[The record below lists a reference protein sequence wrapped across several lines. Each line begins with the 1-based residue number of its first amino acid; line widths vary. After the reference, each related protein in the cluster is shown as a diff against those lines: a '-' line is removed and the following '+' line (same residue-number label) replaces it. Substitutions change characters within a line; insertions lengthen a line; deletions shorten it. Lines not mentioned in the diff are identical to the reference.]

1 MPIGAQGEI
10 YDADLAGRWIS
21 PMHPQIIR
29 DEPGPCPICG
39 MDLVPTTRY
48 GYSNEPLEQPAV
60 LHVPRSAV
68 LMAGDNSV
76 VYVETE
82 PGRFELRPVDLGPH
96 PVGTGRNP
104 QRSGSLEQVF
114 VNILL
119 NAVDAINEF
128 KDDKKEKRISIETA
142 LSEDEA
148 IITFTDTGSGISEEN
163 ISKIFEPFFTTKSQG
178 KGTGL
183 GLWVSYGIIK
193 SFLGNIEVKSNPE
206 QGTTFTVILPV
217 EHIKDLKMTE
227 KILVVDDEDIIR
239 ESLSFI
245 LKKEKYEVEEAANG
259 KIAFDMLKE
268 TSYDLVITDIEMPE
282 MKGIELLDE
291 IKKMNLQTNTI
302 VITAYGSMET
312 AIAALRSG
320 ASDYILKPV
329 EFDELLFKVKK
340 LFEVR
345 DLHLENRIL
354 RKELQRE
361 YDYNNIVGKS
371 PAITQIFEM
380 IKAVADTDSTVL
392 ISGNSGT
399 GKELVAR
406 ALHFNSKRTNK
417 PFIALNCGAISE
429 NLIESE
435 LFGHKK
441 GAFTGAISDKEGFI
455 KAAESGTLFL
465 DEISEMPPQLQVK
478 LLRAIQEKEYTPV
491 GTTVSL
497 PVNVRFIASTN
508 RNLLEYVSQG
518 KFRED
523 LFYRLNVVDIHLPS
537 LKERESDI
545 PLLADF
551 FLDKYRR
558 QMNKNI
564 KGISNDAMRSL
575 MNHEWKGEIR
585 ELENVIERSVIFC
598 NEDFINVKHLPVQFQ
613 TEVEPTDFFPSGSL
627 DESVKRF
634 EKDIITRALEA
645 NDFNKEKTADEL
657 QVGLSTLY
665 RKMKELDIQI

>member
-1 MPIGAQGEI
+1 
-10 YDADLAGRWIS
+10 
-21 PMHPQIIR
+21 
-29 DEPGPCPICG
+29 
-39 MDLVPTTRY
+39 
-48 GYSNEPLEQPAV
+48 
-60 LHVPRSAV
+60 
-68 LMAGDNSV
+68 MA
-76 VYVETE
+76 
-82 PGRFELRPVDLGPH
+82 
-96 PVGTGRNP
+96 
-104 QRSGSLEQVF
+104 
-114 VNILL
+114 
-119 NAVDAINEF
+119 
-128 KDDKKEKRISIETA
+128 
-142 LSEDEA
+142 
-148 IITFTDTGSGISEEN
+148 
-163 ISKIFEPFFTTKSQG
+163 
-178 KGTGL
+178 
-183 GLWVSYGIIK
+183 
-193 SFLGNIEVKSNPE
+193 
-206 QGTTFTVILPV
+206 
-217 EHIKDLKMTE
+217 E
-227 KILVVDDEDIIR
+227 KILVVDDEEIIR
-239 ESLSFI
+239 ESLSYI
-245 LKKEKYEVEEAANG
+245 LRKEKYEVEEARNG
-259 KIAFDMLKE
+259 RIAFEMLKE
-268 TSYDLVITDIEMPE
+268 SSYDLLITDLEMPE

-291 IKKMNLQTNTI
+291 LRKINLQTNTI

-312 AIAALRSG
+312 AIASLRSG

-329 EFDELLFKVKK
+329 EFDELLIKVKK

-354 RKELQRE
+354 RRELQRD
-361 YDYNNIVGKS
+361 YDYTNIIGKS
-371 PAITQIFEM
+371 PAIGQIFDM

-399 GKELVAR
+399 GKELVAK
-406 ALHFNSKRTNK
+406 ALHFNSKRANK

-455 KAAESGTLFL
+455 KAAEAGTLFL

-491 GTTVSL
+491 GTTISL

-508 RNLLEYVSQG
+508 RNLLEYVNQG

-537 LKERESDI
+537 LKEREGDI

-551 FLDKYRR
+551 FLDKYRK

-564 KGISNDAMRSL
+564 KGISNDAMRAL

-585 ELENVIERSVIFC
+585 ELENVIERAVIFC
-598 NEDFINVKHLPVQFQ
+598 NEDFINVKNLPTQFQ
-613 TEVEPTDFFPSGSL
+613 SDTEPSDYSPSGSL

-634 EKDIITRALEA
+634 EKEIIIRALES
-645 NDFNKEKTADEL
+645 NEFNKEKTADAL

>member
-1 MPIGAQGEI
+1 
-10 YDADLAGRWIS
+10 
-21 PMHPQIIR
+21 
-29 DEPGPCPICG
+29 
-39 MDLVPTTRY
+39 
-48 GYSNEPLEQPAV
+48 
-60 LHVPRSAV
+60 
-68 LMAGDNSV
+68 
-76 VYVETE
+76 
-82 PGRFELRPVDLGPH
+82 
-96 PVGTGRNP
+96 
-104 QRSGSLEQVF
+104 
-114 VNILL
+114 
-119 NAVDAINEF
+119 
-128 KDDKKEKRISIETA
+128 
-142 LSEDEA
+142 
-148 IITFTDTGSGISEEN
+148 
-163 ISKIFEPFFTTKSQG
+163 
-178 KGTGL
+178 
-183 GLWVSYGIIK
+183 
-193 SFLGNIEVKSNPE
+193 
-206 QGTTFTVILPV
+206 
-217 EHIKDLKMTE
+217 
-227 KILVVDDEDIIR
+227 
-239 ESLSFI
+239 
-245 LKKEKYEVEEAANG
+245 
-259 KIAFDMLKE
+259 
-268 TSYDLVITDIEMPE
+268 
-282 MKGIELLDE
+282 
-291 IKKMNLQTNTI
+291 
-302 VITAYGSMET
+302 MET

-329 EFDELLFKVKK
+329 EFDELLIKVKK

-354 RKELQRE
+354 RKELQRD
-361 YDYNNIVGKS
+361 YDYTNIIGKS

-399 GKELVAR
+399 GKELVAK
-406 ALHFNSKRTNK
+406 ALHYNSKRSGK

-455 KAAESGTLFL
+455 KAAEGGTLFL

-491 GTTVSL
+491 GTTLSL

-508 RNLLEYVSQG
+508 RNLQEYVGQG

-537 LKERESDI
+537 LKEREGDI
-545 PLLADF
+545 PLLTDH
-551 FLDKYRR
+551 FLDKYRK

-564 KGISNDAMRSL
+564 KGISNDAMRAL
-575 MNHEWKGEIR
+575 MNHEWRGEIR

-598 NEDFINVKHLPVQFQ
+598 NEDFINVKHLPAQFQ
-613 TEVEPTDFFPSGSL
+613 SDTGPSDFTPSGSL

-634 EKDIITRALEA
+634 EKEIITRALEA
-645 NDFNKEKTADEL
+645 NEFNKEKTADTL

>member
-1 MPIGAQGEI
+1 
-10 YDADLAGRWIS
+10 
-21 PMHPQIIR
+21 
-29 DEPGPCPICG
+29 
-39 MDLVPTTRY
+39 
-48 GYSNEPLEQPAV
+48 
-60 LHVPRSAV
+60 
-68 LMAGDNSV
+68 MA
-76 VYVETE
+76 
-82 PGRFELRPVDLGPH
+82 
-96 PVGTGRNP
+96 
-104 QRSGSLEQVF
+104 
-114 VNILL
+114 
-119 NAVDAINEF
+119 
-128 KDDKKEKRISIETA
+128 
-142 LSEDEA
+142 
-148 IITFTDTGSGISEEN
+148 
-163 ISKIFEPFFTTKSQG
+163 
-178 KGTGL
+178 
-183 GLWVSYGIIK
+183 
-193 SFLGNIEVKSNPE
+193 
-206 QGTTFTVILPV
+206 
-217 EHIKDLKMTE
+217 E

-245 LKKEKYEVEEAANG
+245 LKKEKYEVEEATNG
-259 KIAFDMLKE
+259 KIAFEMLKE
-268 TSYDLVITDIEMPE
+268 SSYDLVITDLEMPE

-291 IKKMNLQTNTI
+291 LRKMNLQTNTI

-329 EFDELLFKVKK
+329 EFDELLIKVKK

-354 RKELQRE
+354 RRELQRD
-361 YDYNNIVGKS
+361 YDYTNIIGKS
-371 PAITQIFEM
+371 TAIMQIFDM

-399 GKELVAR
+399 GKELVAK
-406 ALHFNSKRTNK
+406 ALHFNSKRSNK

-455 KAAESGTLFL
+455 KAAEGGTLFL

-508 RNLLEYVSQG
+508 RNLLEYVNQG

-545 PLLADF
+545 PLLADY
-551 FLDKYRR
+551 FLDKYRK

-564 KGISNDAMRSL
+564 KGISNDAMRAM

-585 ELENVIERSVIFC
+585 ELENVIERAVIFC
-598 NEDFINVKHLPVQFQ
+598 NEDFINVKNLPSQFQ
-613 TEVEPTDFFPSGSL
+613 SDTEPSDFSPSGSL
-627 DESVKRF
+627 DESVRRF
-634 EKDIITRALEA
+634 EKEIITRALES
-645 NDFNKEKTADEL
+645 NDFNKEKTADTL

>member
-1 MPIGAQGEI
+1 
-10 YDADLAGRWIS
+10 
-21 PMHPQIIR
+21 
-29 DEPGPCPICG
+29 
-39 MDLVPTTRY
+39 
-48 GYSNEPLEQPAV
+48 
-60 LHVPRSAV
+60 
-68 LMAGDNSV
+68 MA
-76 VYVETE
+76 
-82 PGRFELRPVDLGPH
+82 
-96 PVGTGRNP
+96 
-104 QRSGSLEQVF
+104 
-114 VNILL
+114 
-119 NAVDAINEF
+119 
-128 KDDKKEKRISIETA
+128 
-142 LSEDEA
+142 
-148 IITFTDTGSGISEEN
+148 
-163 ISKIFEPFFTTKSQG
+163 
-178 KGTGL
+178 
-183 GLWVSYGIIK
+183 
-193 SFLGNIEVKSNPE
+193 
-206 QGTTFTVILPV
+206 
-217 EHIKDLKMTE
+217 E

-245 LKKEKYEVEEAANG
+245 LRKEKYEVEEATNG
-259 KIAFDMLKE
+259 KIAFEMLKE
-268 TSYDLVITDIEMPE
+268 SSYDLVITDLEMPE

-291 IKKMNLQTNTI
+291 LRKMNLQTNTI

-329 EFDELLFKVKK
+329 EFDELLIKVKK

-354 RKELQRE
+354 RRELQRD
-361 YDYNNIVGKS
+361 YDYTNIIGKS
-371 PAITQIFEM
+371 TAIMQIFDM

-399 GKELVAR
+399 GKELVAK
-406 ALHFNSKRTNK
+406 ALHFNSKRSNK

-455 KAAESGTLFL
+455 KAAEGGTLFL

-508 RNLLEYVSQG
+508 RTLLEYVNQG

-545 PLLADF
+545 PLLADY
-551 FLDKYRR
+551 FLDKYRK

-564 KGISNDAMRSL
+564 KGISNDAMRAM

-585 ELENVIERSVIFC
+585 ELENVIERAVIFC
-598 NEDFINVKHLPVQFQ
+598 NEDFINVKNLPSQFQ
-613 TEVEPTDFFPSGSL
+613 SDTEPSDFSPSGSL
-627 DESVKRF
+627 DESVRRF
-634 EKDIITRALEA
+634 EKEIITRALES
-645 NDFNKEKTADEL
+645 NDFNKEKTADSL

>member
-1 MPIGAQGEI
+1 M
-10 YDADLAGRWIS
+10 
-21 PMHPQIIR
+21 
-29 DEPGPCPICG
+29 
-39 MDLVPTTRY
+39 
-48 GYSNEPLEQPAV
+48 N
-60 LHVPRSAV
+60 
-68 LMAGDNSV
+68 
-76 VYVETE
+76 
-82 PGRFELRPVDLGPH
+82 
-96 PVGTGRNP
+96 
-104 QRSGSLEQVF
+104 
-114 VNILL
+114 
-119 NAVDAINEF
+119 
-128 KDDKKEKRISIETA
+128 
-142 LSEDEA
+142 
-148 IITFTDTGSGISEEN
+148 
-163 ISKIFEPFFTTKSQG
+163 
-178 KGTGL
+178 
-183 GLWVSYGIIK
+183 
-193 SFLGNIEVKSNPE
+193 
-206 QGTTFTVILPV
+206 
-217 EHIKDLKMTE
+217 E

-239 ESLSFI
+239 ESLSYI

-259 KIAFDMLKE
+259 KVAFDLLKE

-282 MKGIELLDE
+282 MKGIELLEE

-302 VITAYGSMET
+302 IITAYGSMET

-329 EFDELLFKVKK
+329 EFDELLIKVKK

-345 DLHLENRIL
+345 ELHLENRIL

-361 YDYNNIVGKS
+361 YDYSNIIGKS

-380 IKAVADTDSTVL
+380 INAVADTDSTVL

-406 ALHFNSKRTNK
+406 ALHFNSKRANK
-417 PFIALNCGAISE
+417 PFVALNCGAISE

-441 GAFTGAISDKEGFI
+441 GAFTGAITDKEGFI
-455 KAAESGTLFL
+455 KAAEGGTLFL

-491 GTTVSL
+491 GTTLSL

-508 RNLLEYVSQG
+508 RNLQEYVNQG

-523 LFYRLNVVDIHLPS
+523 LYYRLNVVDIHLPS
-537 LKERESDI
+537 LKERETDI

-551 FLDKYRR
+551 FLDKYRK

-564 KGISNDAMRSL
+564 KGISNEAMRAI

-598 NEDFINVKHLPVQFQ
+598 NEDFINVKNLPAQFQ
-613 TEVEPTDFFPSGSL
+613 SVIEPNEFMASGSL

-645 NDFNKEKTADEL
+645 NEFNKEKTAEEL

-665 RKMKELDIQI
+665 RKMKELDIQV

>member
-1 MPIGAQGEI
+1 
-10 YDADLAGRWIS
+10 
-21 PMHPQIIR
+21 
-29 DEPGPCPICG
+29 
-39 MDLVPTTRY
+39 
-48 GYSNEPLEQPAV
+48 
-60 LHVPRSAV
+60 
-68 LMAGDNSV
+68 MA
-76 VYVETE
+76 E
-82 PGRFELRPVDLGPH
+82 R
-96 PVGTGRNP
+96 
-104 QRSGSLEQVF
+104 
-114 VNILL
+114 
-119 NAVDAINEF
+119 
-128 KDDKKEKRISIETA
+128 
-142 LSEDEA
+142 
-148 IITFTDTGSGISEEN
+148 
-163 ISKIFEPFFTTKSQG
+163 
-178 KGTGL
+178 
-183 GLWVSYGIIK
+183 
-193 SFLGNIEVKSNPE
+193 
-206 QGTTFTVILPV
+206 
-217 EHIKDLKMTE
+217 
-227 KILVVDDEDIIR
+227 ILVVDDEDIIR

-245 LKKEKYEVEEAANG
+245 LRKEKYEVEEAANG
-259 KIAFDMLKE
+259 KIALEMLKE
-268 TSYDLVITDIEMPE
+268 SSYDLVITDLEMPV

-291 IKKMNLQTNTI
+291 LRKVNLQTNTI

-329 EFDELLFKVKK
+329 EFDELLIKVKK

-345 DLHLENRIL
+345 DIHLENRIL
-354 RKELQRE
+354 RRELQRD
-361 YDYNNIVGKS
+361 YDYTNIIGKS
-371 PAITQIFEM
+371 QAISQIFDM

-399 GKELVAR
+399 GKELVAK
-406 ALHFNSKRTNK
+406 ALHFNSKRSNK

-455 KAAESGTLFL
+455 KAAEAGTLFL

-508 RNLLEYVSQG
+508 RNLLEYVDQG

-537 LKERESDI
+537 LKEREGDI
-545 PLLADF
+545 PLLAEY
-551 FLDKYRR
+551 FLDKYRK
-558 QMNKNI
+558 QMNKSI
-564 KGISNDAMRSL
+564 KGISNDAMRAL

-598 NEDFINVKHLPVQFQ
+598 NEEFINVKNLPAQFQ
-613 TEVEPTDFFPSGSL
+613 SITEPSDYSPSGSL

-634 EKDIITRALEA
+634 EKEIITRALES
-645 NDFNKEKTADEL
+645 NEFNKEKTADTL

-665 RKMKELDIQI
+665 RKMKELDIQV

>member
-1 MPIGAQGEI
+1 
-10 YDADLAGRWIS
+10 
-21 PMHPQIIR
+21 
-29 DEPGPCPICG
+29 
-39 MDLVPTTRY
+39 
-48 GYSNEPLEQPAV
+48 
-60 LHVPRSAV
+60 
-68 LMAGDNSV
+68 MA
-76 VYVETE
+76 E
-82 PGRFELRPVDLGPH
+82 R
-96 PVGTGRNP
+96 
-104 QRSGSLEQVF
+104 
-114 VNILL
+114 
-119 NAVDAINEF
+119 
-128 KDDKKEKRISIETA
+128 
-142 LSEDEA
+142 
-148 IITFTDTGSGISEEN
+148 
-163 ISKIFEPFFTTKSQG
+163 
-178 KGTGL
+178 
-183 GLWVSYGIIK
+183 
-193 SFLGNIEVKSNPE
+193 
-206 QGTTFTVILPV
+206 
-217 EHIKDLKMTE
+217 
-227 KILVVDDEDIIR
+227 ILVVDDEDIIR

-245 LKKEKYEVEEAANG
+245 LRKEKYEVEEAANG
-259 KIAFDMLKE
+259 KIAFEMLKE
-268 TSYDLVITDIEMPE
+268 SSFDLVITDLEMPV

-291 IKKMNLQTNTI
+291 IRKINLQTNTI

-329 EFDELLFKVKK
+329 EFDELLIKVKK

-354 RKELQRE
+354 RRELQRD
-361 YDYNNIVGKS
+361 YDYTNIIGKS
-371 PAITQIFEM
+371 QALAQIFDM

-399 GKELVAR
+399 GKELVAK
-406 ALHFNSKRTNK
+406 ALHYNSKRSNK

-441 GAFTGAISDKEGFI
+441 GAFTGAISDKDGFI
-455 KAAESGTLFL
+455 KAAEGGTLFL

-508 RNLLEYVSQG
+508 RNLMEYVNQG

-537 LKERESDI
+537 LKEREGDI
-545 PLLADF
+545 SLLADF
-551 FLDKYRR
+551 FLDKYRK

-564 KGISNDAMRSL
+564 KGISNDAMRAL

-585 ELENVIERSVIFC
+585 ELENVIERAVIFC
-598 NEDFINVKHLPVQFQ
+598 NEDFINVKNLPAQFQ
-613 TEVEPTDFFPSGSL
+613 SDTEPSDYSPSGSL

-634 EKDIITRALEA
+634 EKEIITRALEA
-645 NDFNKEKTADEL
+645 NEFNKEKTADTL

>member
-1 MPIGAQGEI
+1 MQESEQ
-10 YDADLAGRWIS
+10 DL
-21 PMHPQIIR
+21 
-29 DEPGPCPICG
+29 
-39 MDLVPTTRY
+39 
-48 GYSNEPLEQPAV
+48 
-60 LHVPRSAV
+60 
-68 LMAGDNSV
+68 
-76 VYVETE
+76 
-82 PGRFELRPVDLGPH
+82 
-96 PVGTGRNP
+96 
-104 QRSGSLEQVF
+104 
-114 VNILL
+114 LL
-119 NAVDAINEF
+119 NFRLKNKE
-128 KDDKKEKRISIETA
+128 DKKMS
-142 LSEDEA
+142 
-148 IITFTDTGSGISEEN
+148 
-163 ISKIFEPFFTTKSQG
+163 
-178 KGTGL
+178 
-183 GLWVSYGIIK
+183 
-193 SFLGNIEVKSNPE
+193 
-206 QGTTFTVILPV
+206 
-217 EHIKDLKMTE
+217 E

-239 ESLSFI
+239 ESLSYI
-245 LKKEKYEVEEAANG
+245 LRKEKYEVEEAANG
-259 KIAFDMLKE
+259 KIAFEMLKE

-329 EFDELLFKVKK
+329 EFDELLIKVNR

-345 DLHLENRIL
+345 ELHLENRIL

-361 YDYNNIVGKS
+361 YDYSNIIGKS
-371 PAITQIFEM
+371 SAIMQIFEM

-406 ALHFNSKRTNK
+406 ALHFNSKRSNK
-417 PFIALNCGAISE
+417 PFVALNCGAISE

-455 KAAESGTLFL
+455 KAAEAGTLFL

-491 GTTVSL
+491 GTTLSL
-497 PVNVRFIASTN
+497 PVNVRFVASTN
-508 RNLLEYVSQG
+508 RNLQDFVGQG

-523 LFYRLNVVDIHLPS
+523 LYYRLNVVDIHLPS
-537 LKERESDI
+537 LKEREGDI

-564 KGISNDAMRSL
+564 RGISNDAMRAL

-598 NEDFINVKHLPVQFQ
+598 NEDFVNVKHLPVQFHSAI
-613 TEVEPTDFFPSGSL
+613 EPSEFIASGSL
-627 DESVKRF
+627 DDSVKRF

-665 RKMKELDIQI
+665 RKMKELDIQV

>member
-1 MPIGAQGEI
+1 
-10 YDADLAGRWIS
+10 
-21 PMHPQIIR
+21 
-29 DEPGPCPICG
+29 
-39 MDLVPTTRY
+39 
-48 GYSNEPLEQPAV
+48 
-60 LHVPRSAV
+60 
-68 LMAGDNSV
+68 MA
-76 VYVETE
+76 
-82 PGRFELRPVDLGPH
+82 
-96 PVGTGRNP
+96 
-104 QRSGSLEQVF
+104 
-114 VNILL
+114 
-119 NAVDAINEF
+119 
-128 KDDKKEKRISIETA
+128 
-142 LSEDEA
+142 
-148 IITFTDTGSGISEEN
+148 
-163 ISKIFEPFFTTKSQG
+163 
-178 KGTGL
+178 
-183 GLWVSYGIIK
+183 
-193 SFLGNIEVKSNPE
+193 
-206 QGTTFTVILPV
+206 
-217 EHIKDLKMTE
+217 E

-245 LKKEKYEVEEAANG
+245 LRKEKYEVEEATNG
-259 KIAFDMLKE
+259 KIAFEMLKE
-268 TSYDLVITDIEMPE
+268 SSYDLVITDLEMPE

-291 IKKMNLQTNTI
+291 LRKMNLQTNTI

-329 EFDELLFKVKK
+329 EFDELLIKVKK

-354 RKELQRE
+354 RRELQRD
-361 YDYNNIVGKS
+361 YDYTNIIGKS
-371 PAITQIFEM
+371 TAIMQIFDM

-399 GKELVAR
+399 GKELVAK
-406 ALHFNSKRTNK
+406 ALHFNSKRSNK

-455 KAAESGTLFL
+455 KAAEGGTLFL

-508 RNLLEYVSQG
+508 RNLLEYVNQG

-545 PLLADF
+545 PLLADY
-551 FLDKYRR
+551 FLDKYRK

-564 KGISNDAMRSL
+564 KGISNDAMRAM

-585 ELENVIERSVIFC
+585 ELENVIERAVIFC
-598 NEDFINVKHLPVQFQ
+598 NEDFINVKNLPSQFQ
-613 TEVEPTDFFPSGSL
+613 SDTEPSDFSPSGSL
-627 DESVKRF
+627 DESVRRF
-634 EKDIITRALEA
+634 EKEIITRALES
-645 NDFNKEKTADEL
+645 NDFNKEKTADTL

>member
-1 MPIGAQGEI
+1 
-10 YDADLAGRWIS
+10 
-21 PMHPQIIR
+21 
-29 DEPGPCPICG
+29 
-39 MDLVPTTRY
+39 
-48 GYSNEPLEQPAV
+48 
-60 LHVPRSAV
+60 
-68 LMAGDNSV
+68 MA
-76 VYVETE
+76 E
-82 PGRFELRPVDLGPH
+82 R
-96 PVGTGRNP
+96 
-104 QRSGSLEQVF
+104 
-114 VNILL
+114 
-119 NAVDAINEF
+119 
-128 KDDKKEKRISIETA
+128 
-142 LSEDEA
+142 
-148 IITFTDTGSGISEEN
+148 
-163 ISKIFEPFFTTKSQG
+163 
-178 KGTGL
+178 
-183 GLWVSYGIIK
+183 
-193 SFLGNIEVKSNPE
+193 
-206 QGTTFTVILPV
+206 
-217 EHIKDLKMTE
+217 
-227 KILVVDDEDIIR
+227 ILVVDDEDIIR
-239 ESLSFI
+239 ESLSYI

-259 KIAFDMLKE
+259 KIAFEMLKE
-268 TSYDLVITDIEMPE
+268 SSYDLVITDLEMPE

-291 IKKMNLQTNTI
+291 LRKVNLQTNTI

-329 EFDELLFKVKK
+329 EFDELIIKVKK

-354 RKELQRE
+354 RRELQRD
-361 YDYNNIVGKS
+361 YDYTNIIGKS
-371 PAITQIFEM
+371 PAIAQIFEM

-399 GKELVAR
+399 GKELVAK
-406 ALHFNSKRTNK
+406 ALHYNSKRANK

-455 KAAESGTLFL
+455 KAAEAGTLFL

-491 GTTVSL
+491 GTTISL

-537 LKERESDI
+537 LKEREGDI
-545 PLLADF
+545 PLLTEY
-551 FLDKYRR
+551 FLDKYRK

-564 KGISNDAMRSL
+564 KGISNDAMRAL

-585 ELENVIERSVIFC
+585 ELENVIERAVIFC
-598 NEDFINVKHLPVQFQ
+598 NEDFINVKNLPVQFQ
-613 TEVEPTDFFPSGSL
+613 SNTEPADFSPSGSL

-634 EKDIITRALEA
+634 EKEIITRALEA
-645 NDFNKEKTADEL
+645 NEFNKEKTADTL

>member
-1 MPIGAQGEI
+1 
-10 YDADLAGRWIS
+10 
-21 PMHPQIIR
+21 
-29 DEPGPCPICG
+29 
-39 MDLVPTTRY
+39 
-48 GYSNEPLEQPAV
+48 
-60 LHVPRSAV
+60 
-68 LMAGDNSV
+68 MA
-76 VYVETE
+76 E
-82 PGRFELRPVDLGPH
+82 R
-96 PVGTGRNP
+96 
-104 QRSGSLEQVF
+104 
-114 VNILL
+114 
-119 NAVDAINEF
+119 
-128 KDDKKEKRISIETA
+128 
-142 LSEDEA
+142 
-148 IITFTDTGSGISEEN
+148 
-163 ISKIFEPFFTTKSQG
+163 
-178 KGTGL
+178 
-183 GLWVSYGIIK
+183 
-193 SFLGNIEVKSNPE
+193 
-206 QGTTFTVILPV
+206 
-217 EHIKDLKMTE
+217 
-227 KILVVDDEDIIR
+227 ILVVDDEDIIR
-239 ESLSFI
+239 ESLSYI
-245 LKKEKYEVEEAANG
+245 LRKEKYEVDEAANG
-259 KIAFDMLKE
+259 KIAFEMLKE
-268 TSYDLVITDIEMPE
+268 SSYDLVITDLEMPE

-291 IKKMNLQTNTI
+291 LRKVNLQTNTI

-329 EFDELLFKVKK
+329 EFDELIIKVKK

-354 RKELQRE
+354 RRELQRD
-361 YDYNNIVGKS
+361 YDYTNIIGKS
-371 PAITQIFEM
+371 TAIMQIFEM

-399 GKELVAR
+399 GKELVAK
-406 ALHFNSKRTNK
+406 ALHYNSKRTNK

-455 KAAESGTLFL
+455 KAAEGGTLFL

-491 GTTVSL
+491 GTALTL

-508 RNLLEYVSQG
+508 RNLQEYVGQG

-537 LKERESDI
+537 LKEREGDI
-545 PLLADF
+545 PLLAEY
-551 FLDKYRR
+551 FLDKYRK

-564 KGISNDAMRSL
+564 KGISNDAMRAL

-598 NEDFINVKHLPVQFQ
+598 NEDFISVKNLPAQFQ
-613 TEVEPTDFFPSGSL
+613 SDTEPSDYSPSGSL

-634 EKDIITRALEA
+634 EKEIIIRALEA
-645 NDFNKEKTADEL
+645 NEFNKEKTADAL